1 MIQEDRLFRAVVDA
15 LTQDRLVLPT
25 LPEVAMRVG
34 QISRDENVTASKLA
48 AEISRDPA
56 IAVRV
61 LRVANSSA
69 LRGAKR
75 IDNLQQA
82 VARLGIG
89 LVRSL
94 VAGLALEQLF
104 FSRSPALKDRL
115 RRSWATSLEV
125 AALAQVLA
133 SQCTVLRPEMAM
145 LAGLVHEIGSLP
157 IIRVAETALDE
168 PPPLDQ
174 LDKVLRSLQPRV
186 GRLILQAW
194 DFPEEMIEV
203 PTGWMDFSRQHDGG
217 ADYVDVITVAALQ
230 SQTHREGRFA
240 GIDRARVPAF
250 AKLDINPEVD
260 VFELEGMQQNYAESY
275 AALSA

>member
-1 MIQEDRLFRAVVDA
+1 MIQEDRLFRAIVDA
-15 LTQDRLVLPT
+15 LNQDRLVLPT
-25 LPEVAMRVG
+25 LPEVAMRVS
-34 QISRDENVTASKLA
+34 QVSRDDNVTASRMA

-69 LRGAKR
+69 LRGGKR

-82 VARLGIG
+82 VARLGMS

-115 RRSWATSLEV
+115 RRSWTASLEV

-133 SQCTVLRPEMAM
+133 SHRTGLRPEIAM

-157 IIRVAETALDE
+157 IIRMAETSCEE

-174 LDKVLRSLQPRV
+174 IDEALCNLQARV
-186 GRLILQAW
+186 GRLVLQAW
-194 DFPEEMIEV
+194 DFPPELVEV
-203 PTGWMDFSRQHDGG
+203 PSGWMDFSRQHEGA
-217 ADYVDVITVAALQ
+217 ADYVDVVTVAVLQ
-230 SQTHREGRFA
+230 SQTHHEARFA
-240 GIDRARVPAF
+240 GIDRAQVPAF
-250 AKLDINPEVD
+250 VTLDICPDVD
-260 VFELEGMQQNYAESY
+260 VLELEGLQQEYAESY
-275 AALSA
+275 AVLVA